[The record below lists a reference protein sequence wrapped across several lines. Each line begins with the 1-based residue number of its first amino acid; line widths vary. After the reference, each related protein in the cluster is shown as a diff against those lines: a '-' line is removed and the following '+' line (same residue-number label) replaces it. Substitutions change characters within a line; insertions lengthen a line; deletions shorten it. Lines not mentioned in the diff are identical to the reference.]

1 MQKKSTKKAAT
12 NGASQPATTATNGA
26 PNRDAIAH
34 RAYELYV
41 ARGRVSGHELED
53 WMQAERE
60 LSGKAH
66 A

>member
-1 MQKKSTKKAAT
+1 MQKKSNKKAAT
-12 NGASQPATTATNGA
+12 NGAPQTATAATNGA

-41 ARGRVSGHELED
+41 ARGRVAGHELED

-60 LSGKAH
+60 LSAKAH